1 MQPISKFVQIANSYF
16 TGNLPY
22 QIINTKEFL
31 QKADKIN
38 ETYSPLP
45 DAACFAV
52 CGVVSLYP
60 NVNNEMKF
68 QLRKKK
74 DSRKTIR
81 IRNSRRGVFWRHLT
95 SVSTA
100 MHVSI
105 LMGMAGRYLPSLIT
119 VPRKIFVT
127 PVTMSSLLAELD
139 RELVSHCPVPL
150 LSSRIPPWR
159 KEKLM
164 YFAWSRFRDD
174 GITILPNAEYVSAY
188 K

>member
-45 DAACFAV
+45 DAACFAA
-52 CGVVSLYP
+52 CDVVSLYP

-74 DSRKTIR
+74 
-81 IRNSRRGVFWRHLT
+81 
-95 SVSTA
+95 
-100 MHVSI
+100 
-105 LMGMAGRYLPSLIT
+105 
-119 VPRKIFVT
+119 T
-127 PVTMSSLLAELD
+127 PERQSESEI
-139 RELVSHCPVPL
+139 PVEVC
-150 LSSRIPPWR
+150 S
-159 KEKLM
+159 
-164 YFAWSRFRDD
+164 
-174 GITILPNAEYVSAY
+174 GGT
-188 K
+188 

>member
-52 CGVVSLYP
+52 SDGVSLYP

-74 DSRKTIR
+74 RLPKDNPNPKFPSRCVLEALDIGLHGNACQYTDGDGRTLFAKPNHGTAKDLCHTCDF
-81 IRNSRRGVFWRHLT
+81 VELT
-95 SVSTA
+95 
-100 MHVSI
+100 
-105 LMGMAGRYLPSLIT
+105 
-119 VPRKIFVT
+119 
-127 PVTMSSLLAELD
+127 
-139 RELVSHCPVPL
+139 C
-150 LSSRIPPWR
+150 
-159 KEKLM
+159 
-164 YFAWSRFRDD
+164 
-174 GITILPNAEYVSAY
+174 
-188 K
+188 